1 MDVTKKEETIKQ
13 LNSFLKGINMGID
26 SFEIYLDKTDSSK
39 LKHEFTKIIS
49 KFKSQKKIIISY
61 IEKVNGDPNDSL
73 GVSGE
78 IASFFERVKDIFMN
92 NDDEILKSATK
103 AMDMGIKGGSNA
115 ITNLKNINANQ
126 SIINSLND
134 MLQEYEI
141 ILNNLNLLYKKSVIK

>member
-78 IASFFERVKDIFMN
+78 IASFFERLKDIFMN

-126 SIINSLND
+126 SMINSLND

>member
-103 AMDMGIKGGSNA
+103 AMNMGIKGGSNA

-126 SIINSLND
+126 SMINSLND

>member
-78 IASFFERVKDIFMN
+78 IASFFERVKDIFMK

-126 SIINSLND
+126 SMINSLND

>member
-1 MDVTKKEETIKQ
+1 
-13 LNSFLKGINMGID
+13 MGID

-126 SIINSLND
+126 SMINSLND

>member
-92 NDDEILKSATK
+92 NDDEILKSAKK

-126 SIINSLND
+126 SMINSLND

>member
-78 IASFFERVKDIFMN
+78 IASFFDRVKDIFMN

-126 SIINSLND
+126 SMINSLND

>member
-13 LNSFLKGINMGID
+13 LNSFLNGINMGID

-126 SIINSLND
+126 SMINSLND

>member
-78 IASFFERVKDIFMN
+78 IASLFERVKDIFMN

-126 SIINSLND
+126 SMINSLND

>member
-126 SIINSLND
+126 SMINSLND
-134 MLQEYEI
+134 MLQEYET

>member
-61 IEKVNGDPNDSL
+61 IEKVNGDPNDTL

-126 SIINSLND
+126 SMINSLND

>member
-126 SIINSLND
+126 SMINSLND

-141 ILNNLNLLYKKSVIK
+141 TLNNLNLLYKKSVIK

>member
-78 IASFFERVKDIFMN
+78 IASLFERVKDIFMN

-103 AMDMGIKGGSNA
+103 AMYMGIKGGSNA

-126 SIINSLND
+126 SMINSLND

>member
-126 SIINSLND
+126 SMINSLND
-134 MLQEYEI
+134 MLQEYEM

>member
-49 KFKSQKKIIISY
+49 KFKSQNKIIIPY

-126 SIINSLND
+126 SMINSLND
-134 MLQEYEI
+134 MLQEYET

>member
-115 ITNLKNINANQ
+115 ITNLKNINVNQ
-126 SIINSLND
+126 SMINSLND

>member
-78 IASFFERVKDIFMN
+78 IASFFERVQDIFMN

-126 SIINSLND
+126 SMINSLND

>member
-61 IEKVNGDPNDSL
+61 IEKFNGDPNDSL

-92 NDDEILKSATK
+92 NDDEILKNATK

-126 SIINSLND
+126 SMINSLND

-141 ILNNLNLLYKKSVIK
+141 ILNNLNLLYKKNVIK

>member
-115 ITNLKNINANQ
+115 INNLKNINANQ
-126 SIINSLND
+126 SMINSLND

>member
-61 IEKVNGDPNDSL
+61 IEKVNGNPNDSL

-126 SIINSLND
+126 SMINSLND

>member
-126 SIINSLND
+126 SMINSLND

-141 ILNNLNLLYKKSVIK
+141 IFNNLNLLYKKSVIK

>member
-13 LNSFLKGINMGID
+13 LNSFLKWINMGID

-103 AMDMGIKGGSNA
+103 AMDMGIKGSSNA

-126 SIINSLND
+126 SMINSLND

>member
-1 MDVTKKEETIKQ
+1 MDVTKKEESIKQ

-78 IASFFERVKDIFMN
+78 IASFFERVKDIFIN

-126 SIINSLND
+126 SMINSLND

>member
-39 LKHEFTKIIS
+39 LKHEFAKIIS

-126 SIINSLND
+126 SMINSLND
-134 MLQEYEI
+134 MLQEYET

>member
-126 SIINSLND
+126 YMINSLND

>member
-126 SIINSLND
+126 SMINSLND

-141 ILNNLNLLYKKSVIK
+141 ILNNLNLLYNKSVIK

>member
-1 MDVTKKEETIKQ
+1 
-13 LNSFLKGINMGID
+13 MGID

-78 IASFFERVKDIFMN
+78 IASLFERVKDIFMN

-126 SIINSLND
+126 SMINSLND

>member
-49 KFKSQKKIIISY
+49 KFKSQKKIIISD

-126 SIINSLND
+126 SMINSLND

>member
-39 LKHEFTKIIS
+39 LKHELTKIIS

-126 SIINSLND
+126 SMINSLND

>member
-1 MDVTKKEETIKQ
+1 MNSQKLY
-13 LNSFLKGINMGID
+13 LNLSPK
-26 SFEIYLDKTDSSK
+26 
-39 LKHEFTKIIS
+39 
-49 KFKSQKKIIISY
+49 KKIIISY

-126 SIINSLND
+126 SMINSLND
-134 MLQEYEI
+134 MLQEYET

>member
-26 SFEIYLDKTDSSK
+26 SFEIYLEKTDISK

-126 SIINSLND
+126 SMINSLND

>member
-78 IASFFERVKDIFMN
+78 IASFLERVKDIFMN

-126 SIINSLND
+126 SMINSLND

>member
-78 IASFFERVKDIFMN
+78 IAGFFERVKDIFMN

-126 SIINSLND
+126 SMINSLND

>member
-126 SIINSLND
+126 SMINSLND

-141 ILNNLNLLYKKSVIK
+141 ILNNLNLLYKKSVKK

>member
-1 MDVTKKEETIKQ
+1 MDVTKKEESIKQ
-13 LNSFLKGINMGID
+13 LNSFLKVINMGID

-126 SIINSLND
+126 SMINSLND

>member
-49 KFKSQKKIIISY
+49 KFKSQKKIISSY

-126 SIINSLND
+126 SMINSLND

>member
-103 AMDMGIKGGSNA
+103 AMDMGIKGCSNA

-126 SIINSLND
+126 SMINSLND

>member
-1 MDVTKKEETIKQ
+1 MDVTKKEESIKQ

-126 SIINSLND
+126 SMINSLND

>member
-61 IEKVNGDPNDSL
+61 IEKVNGDPNASL

-126 SIINSLND
+126 SMINSLND

>member
-78 IASFFERVKDIFMN
+78 IASLFERVKDIFMN

-115 ITNLKNINANQ
+115 ITNLKKINANQ
-126 SIINSLND
+126 SMINSLND

>member
-126 SIINSLND
+126 SMINSLND